1 MRPRGKLADKIL
13 EFLSTGEKTQVEI
26 SRALGLSRSRTSEIL
41 SELEIQGKI
50 IRRKISERTIE
61 VKINRDSNLIVG
73 ILPSSEYVYL
83 IEAIE
88 DLGLNYILK
97 IFNNS
102 LEGFKELILGQIDIL
117 ASPLVSGY
125 IFFLLDERIKPI
137 MGIAR
142 GGGGIIKKSDRGI
155 LGTTPF
161 SKMDRLSR
169 QKKGFQI
176 VYYKGIEELLEA
188 YGKGKVDAI
197 SIWEPYLTLYGG
209 KPENN
214 HETCCALFG
223 NVLNDLKEKLIIK
236 YVELTESNSKPE
248 RGIKVISEKLG
259 FEPKIIEKSL
269 KSYEFDHS
277 ISKDDLEKQL
287 RALGI
292 GMAKNL
298 GDFLGNGH
306 KESI

>member
-1 MRPRGKLADKIL
+1 MRVRGRLADRIL
-13 EFLSTGEKTQVEI
+13 DFLSTGEKTQVEI

-50 IRRKISERTIE
+50 VRRKISERTIE
-61 VKINRDSNLIVG
+61 VRLNRDSNLIVG

-83 IEAIE
+83 IEAME

-102 LEGFKELILGQIDIL
+102 LEGFKELILGHIDIL

-137 MGIAR
+137 MGIAM
-142 GGGGIIKKSDRGI
+142 GGGGVIKRSNQGL

-169 QKKGFQI
+169 QQSGFQI
-176 VYYKGIEELLEA
+176 VYYKGIEELLQA
-188 YGKGKVDAI
+188 YEQRKVDAI

-209 KPENN
+209 EPENIK
-214 HETCCALFG
+214 ETCCALFG
-223 NVLNDLKEKLIIK
+223 NLDKDHREKLIRK
-236 YVELTESNSKPE
+236 YSELTASKLAPE
-248 RGIKVISEKLG
+248 RGIKIISSKLG
-259 FEPKIIEKSL
+259 LEPDLIEKSL
-269 KSYEFDHS
+269 KSYKFDHS
-277 ISKDDLEKQL
+277 ISKDDLERQL
-287 RALGI
+287 KALGI

-298 GDFLGNGH
+298 GDFLGDRD
-306 KESI
+306 KDSI